1 MIGTVGVFSP
11 HEILCH
17 SRLKVIINEVLA
29 ILESLDF
36 HHLFYTQLLGS
47 YHPNKFNNSVVV
59 CMEFTIWI

>member
-1 MIGTVGVFSP
+1 MIGTVGVFAT
-11 HEILCH
+11 HELLLQ
-17 SRLKVIINEVLA
+17 SRLEMIINEVLA